1 LLSSN
6 KNLLKAILN
15 RTLIFIASF
24 ITFRYYQKLFVDLG
38 MAVIAIDIG
47 WATFQ
52 AIMFW
57 LNQKITEVFKSYPS
71 PQRIDF
77 LNNIFT
83 LSLILFIGL
92 YFLDPNRYYILFILF
107 VVAHVAETLRNP
119 LFAELFNKK
128 FKSFNRSTALSL
140 SNFLKSILDIPLIFL
155 AGWLV
160 SLDIIYPYIFA
171 AVLAVIV
178 SLAVSLCGL
187 GLYKPKQAVKT

>member
-1 LLSSN
+1 
-6 KNLLKAILN
+6 
-15 RTLIFIASF
+15 
-24 ITFRYYQKLFVDLG
+24 

-107 VVAHVAETLRNP
+107 VIAHVAEALRNP
-119 LFAELFNKK
+119 LFVELFNQN

-171 AVLAVIV
+171 AVLAVVV
-178 SLAVSLCGL
+178 SLVVSLHGL
-187 GLYKPKQAVKT
+187 GLYKQKRPAKVS